1 MVASAGSAARKS
13 SRHRVVPSP
22 PAVDAPLLVCLLG
35 WFKLLKWGQAVSV
48 RPGGRTQALFSLL
61 ALASRRLGVNRD
73 ELLDCLWPGG
83 DADLAAQALRAL
95 VYTLHRSL
103 GDALG
108 GEAPVI
114 RDDGRYRLN
123 IEAGLVVDV
132 DRFDG
137 AIDSAEELEREGN
150 AEVAIER
157 YRAAVGLYDGDLA
170 VGSDVQH
177 LVERER
183 LRARYINARARLAE
197 YHLVE
202 RDYVASLANALE
214 VLAVDPLRE
223 DAHRLAMRSYV
234 RRGQRAQALR
244 QYRLCSDVLESEFQ
258 VVPEPATQALYE
270 LVRFDPSRV

>member
-1 MVASAGSAARKS
+1 
-13 SRHRVVPSP
+13 VVPSP
-22 PAVDAPLLVCLLG
+22 PAVDASVLVCLLG
-35 WFKLLKWGQAVSV
+35 WFKLLKRGESVSV
-48 RPGGRTQALFSLL
+48 RPGGRTQALLSLL

-73 ELLDCLWPGG
+73 ELLEHIWPGG

-108 GEAPVI
+108 GEAPVV
-114 RDDGRYRLN
+114 RNDGRYRLN
-123 IEAGLVVDV
+123 VEAGVVVDV

-137 AIDSAEELEREGN
+137 VIDAAEALERAGKT
-150 AEVAIER
+150 AVAVER
-157 YRAAVGLYDGDLA
+157 YRAAVRLYDGDLA
-170 VGSDVQH
+170 VGSEVQH

-202 RDYVASLANALE
+202 RDYAASLTNALE

-223 DAHRLAMRSYV
+223 DAHRLVMRLYV

-244 QYRLCSDVLESEFQ
+244 QYRLCSQVLATEFQ
-258 VVPEPATQALYE
+258 AVPEPATQALYE
-270 LVRFDPSRV
+270 LVRLDPSRV